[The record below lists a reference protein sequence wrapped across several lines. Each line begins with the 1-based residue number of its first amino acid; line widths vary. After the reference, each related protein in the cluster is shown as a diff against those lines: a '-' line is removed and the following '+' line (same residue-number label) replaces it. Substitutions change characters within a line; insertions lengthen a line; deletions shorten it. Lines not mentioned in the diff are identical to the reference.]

1 MADANMQ
8 NFDQRVSRINK
19 KKRKLARNG
28 AELIVAGDGLISTRA
43 KRRSPRFPWRGVFL
57 TFAVFIALKAMLLA
71 HLGPITYD
79 GRVAKLE
86 EGTVFEK
93 AGAFAMKADP
103 ITKWAASSIDSYL
116 R

>member
-1 MADANMQ
+1 MADANMHD
-8 NFDQRVSRINK
+8 FDKRVTRINK
-19 KKRKLARNG
+19 RKRKLSRNG
-28 AELIVAGDGLISTRA
+28 AELIVAGDGLISARPM
-43 KRRSPRFPWRGVFL
+43 RRSPRFPWRGVFL

-79 GRVAKLE
+79 IRVAKLE

-103 ITKWAASSIDSYL
+103 ITKWAASTIDAYL
-116 R
+116 P

>member
-8 NFDQRVSRINK
+8 DFDKRVSRINK
-19 KKRKLARNG
+19 RKRKQSANG
-28 AELIVAGDGLISTRA
+28 VTLVVAEDGLISTRA
-43 KRRSPRFPWRGVFL
+43 ARRTPRFPWRGVFL
-57 TFAVFIALKAMLLA
+57 TFAVFFALKGMLLA

-86 EGTVFEK
+86 SGTVFEQ

-103 ITKWAASSIDSYL
+103 VTKWTAETIGKYIK
-116 R
+116 